1 MIWQMT
7 YTYKLQKLC
16 PATEKKWG
24 RTVKTPRVRTYIFEA
39 WKQQK
44 WQIIRQKFAKGLE
57 KNLKEM
63 LSPLK
68 QK

>member
-16 PATEKKWG
+16 SATEKKWG
-24 RTVKTPRVRTYIFEA
+24 RTVKTPRVRTYNFEA

-63 LSPLK
+63 LKGAL
-68 QK
+68 

>member
-7 YTYKLQKLC
+7 YTYKQQKLC
-16 PATEKKWG
+16 SATKKKEG
-24 RTVKTPRVRTYIFEA
+24 RTVKTPRVRTYIVEA

-57 KNLKEM
+57 KNMKKMLKVA
-63 LSPLK
+63 L
-68 QK
+68 